1 MNNMDVY
8 KAFRNVCTIENMSKI
23 ASLNLIK
30 DIKKVNAYLYLP
42 LSPARRTSLPLSSL
56 SHSCGCPAVC

>member
-1 MNNMDVY
+1 MNNMDIF
-8 KAFRNVCTIENMSKI
+8 KAFRYVCKIENISKI

-30 DIKKVNAYLYLP
+30 DIKKVNPYLYLP

-56 SHSCGCPAVC
+56 SHSFGCPAVC